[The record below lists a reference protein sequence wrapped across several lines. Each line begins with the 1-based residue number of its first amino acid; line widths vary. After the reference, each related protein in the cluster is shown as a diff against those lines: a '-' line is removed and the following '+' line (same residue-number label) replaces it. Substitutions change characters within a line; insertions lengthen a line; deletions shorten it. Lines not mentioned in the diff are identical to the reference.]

1 MDVIPPSFAID
12 RNAHPGFCISVPPH
26 YTSPGYS
33 SLAIIGKTVYV
44 FKTATHHAKHGD
56 VSLLI

>member
-12 RNAHPGFCISVPPH
+12 WNAHPGFCISIPPH
-26 YTSPGYS
+26 YASPGCS
-33 SLAIIGKTVYV
+33 LLAIIGKTVYV
-44 FKTATHHAKHGD
+44 LKRATRYAKHGD